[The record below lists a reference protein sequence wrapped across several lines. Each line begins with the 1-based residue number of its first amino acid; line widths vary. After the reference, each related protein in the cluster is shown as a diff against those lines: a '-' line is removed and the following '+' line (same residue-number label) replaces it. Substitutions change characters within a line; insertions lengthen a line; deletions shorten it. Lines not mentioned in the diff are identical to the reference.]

1 MPKKNKYY
9 KLDHRPE
16 NFGLLLKGGSL
27 DQLHKYNDKFDQC
40 MIVSDWDDE
49 LKVLGN
55 YLLGKEIT
63 HFASRSMSSC
73 LTKENYI
80 KYNIK
85 NIQLGQVFR
94 WDHFVLMRSYLH
106 YASMFL
112 DLNVYFL
119 PEKLRKYNDRFGDEY
134 KLKFPNTGVLS
145 IIYTL
150 DILKPKNLWLFGLD
164 FYTTDYYVEQIKSP
178 DPRPSSEKYAKIA
191 RLGLVDHIC
200 ELFSEHSET
209 KIFLG
214 TYYKNLPKMDNVEFI

>member
-63 HFASRSMSSC
+63 HFVNRSMASC

-94 WDHFVLMRSYLH
+94 WNHFVLMRSYLH

-178 DPRPSSEKYAKIA
+178 DPRPKTVKNSKIVGLNIIDA
-191 RLGLVDHIC
+191 ACNYFEEFSDTNIMLG
-200 ELFSEHSET
+200 S
-209 KIFLG
+209 
-214 TYYKNLPKMDNVEFI
+214 YYDEWPDIQNLHLL